1 MTDLLFLYKKSG
13 SQLIRKACLDLL
25 KKQGK
30 LDFAIDLKKRMPLF
44 SVVKESTL
52 SKSLLFYSSKYKLD
66 ISRLLKMIFD
76 KTKMGKHFAL
86 MHFESKDKI
95 EFFEKL
101 IEEGSLNLSRIDL
114 EKLPEDFEIFSEKV
128 NAIDLSYNSFADVPI
143 KALLKLKNLKELEF
157 VNANIWHYPEE
168 LLKLDKLE
176 CLTVPSSF
184 PRFASAELLSMLK
197 KRDLIILPTMI

>member
-30 LDFAIDLKKRMPLF
+30 LAFAIDLKKRMPLF

-52 SKSLLFYSSKYKLD
+52 SKSLMFYSSKYKLD

-101 IEEGSLNLSRIDL
+101 IEEGHLNLSRIDL

-128 NAIDLSYNSFADVPI
+128 NSIDLSYNSFADVPI

-157 VNANIWHYPEE
+157 VNANIWYYPEE

-184 PRFASAELLSMLK
+184 ARIASAELLSMLK
-197 KRDLIILPTMI
+197 KRDLTILPTMI